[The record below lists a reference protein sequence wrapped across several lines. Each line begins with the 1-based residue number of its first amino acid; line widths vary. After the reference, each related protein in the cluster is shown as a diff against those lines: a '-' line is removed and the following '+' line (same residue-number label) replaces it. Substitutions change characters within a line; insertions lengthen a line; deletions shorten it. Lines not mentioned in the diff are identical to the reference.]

1 MAPYI
6 HSKRNG
12 AHIIDLAKTVSSLE
26 VALPKITEIA
36 KNGKK
41 VLFVGT
47 KKQMKDIVKEAAE
60 SVEMPYVTVR
70 WVGGTLTNVETVNR
84 QIRKLKDL
92 ERRMNSGE
100 LENRYSK
107 LEVQR
112 FQEEINLLNER
123 YGGIKDMTEQ
133 PAAVLVVDANEEKNA
148 IKEAKGLNI
157 PVFALVDSNVDP
169 TGIDY
174 VIPMNDDSIKATK
187 LVLDYFVEAI
197 KEGKK

>member
-1 MAPYI
+1 
-6 HSKRNG
+6 
-12 AHIIDLAKTVSSLE
+12 
-26 VALPKITEIA
+26 
-36 KNGKK
+36 
-41 VLFVGT
+41 
-47 KKQMKDIVKEAAE
+47 
-60 SVEMPYVTVR
+60 
-70 WVGGTLTNVETVNR
+70 
-84 QIRKLKDL
+84 
-92 ERRMNSGE
+92 
-100 LENRYSK
+100 
-107 LEVQR
+107 
-112 FQEEINLLNER
+112 
-123 YGGIKDMTEQ
+123 MTEQ